1 MKTKIYAAA
10 VLGLGFLMFG
20 NNAKAQI
27 QDEQN
32 VTITMDLEPVLQ
44 LNMNTPNEVNFTF
57 NSIPEYVGG
66 EIKYGATIL
75 TVSSTVTWDL
85 YAVGTST
92 NGSTWDNSVDYGL
105 SGASAST
112 NATTLI
118 PLNALELHQTGANSN
133 GTIAGSCTTSDY
145 SVPFQNT
152 TLTPPATVALGQ
164 NNIYVTNSTN
174 PYVTPVEG
182 TDKYI
187 AGGNSTPAVGA
198 STGIVGGSYLTTTS
212 FPSNYYYVI
221 DYRIVPGLPVVF
233 PLAGTDNC
241 TTSTALNVAP
251 ASAATFA
258 QPGVYT
264 MDVKY
269 VLIEA
274 Q

>member
-10 VLGLGFLMFG
+10 ILGLGFLMFG

-44 LNMNTPNEVNFTF
+44 LNMNTPSEVNFTF
-57 NSIPEYVGG
+57 NSIPEYIGG

-92 NGSTWDNSVDYGL
+92 DGTNWDNAVDYGITN
-105 SGASAST
+105 AT

-118 PLNALELHQTGANSN
+118 PLTALELHQTGANSN
-133 GTIAGSCTTSDY
+133 GAVAGSCATSDY
-145 SVPFQNT
+145 SVPFQNST
-152 TLTPPATVALGQ
+152 VLPPSALGQ
-164 NNIYVTNSTN
+164 NNIYTTNSTN
-174 PYVTPVEG
+174 PYVTPVSG

-187 AGGNSTPAVGA
+187 AGGNAAAAPAA
-198 STGIVGGSYLTTTS
+198 TGIVGGSYLIQAT

-233 PLAGTDNC
+233 PMAGTDNC
-241 TTSTALNVAP
+241 TASTALVSP
-251 ASAATFA
+251 AFA

>member
-10 VLGLGFLMFG
+10 ILGLGFLMFG

-92 NGSTWDNSVDYGL
+92 SGTSWDNAVDYGI
-105 SGASAST
+105 SST
-112 NATTLI
+112 NSTTTI
-118 PLNALELHQTGANSN
+118 PLNALELHQTGPNSN
-133 GTIAGSCTTSDY
+133 GELIAGCAASDY
-145 SVPFQNT
+145 SLPFQNST
-152 TLTPPATVALGQ
+152 VLPPTVIGQ
-164 NNIYVTNSTN
+164 NNIYITNSTN
-174 PYVTPVEG
+174 PYAPLPTPG
-182 TDKYI
+182 TNKYI
-187 AGGNSTPAVGA
+187 AGGNGAAVAPA
-198 STGIVGGSYLTTTS
+198 STGIVGGSYLTQTT
-212 FPSNYYYVI
+212 FPSPYYYVI

-233 PLAGTDNC
+233 PMAGVDDCATG
-241 TTSTALNVAP
+241 STALVSP
-251 ASAATFA
+251 VFA

-269 VLIEA
+269 LLIEA